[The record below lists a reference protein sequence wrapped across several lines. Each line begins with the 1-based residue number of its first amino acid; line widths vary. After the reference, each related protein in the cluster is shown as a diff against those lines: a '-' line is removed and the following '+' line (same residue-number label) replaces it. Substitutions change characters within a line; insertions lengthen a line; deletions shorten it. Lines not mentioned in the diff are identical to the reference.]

1 MAEAMLQRFRAKWGP
16 VRVKKTRQNENLKP
30 GSDPVRT
37 DQVLGN
43 LPTAAATDIE
53 SPARR
58 ALQRLRRR
66 KGAVI
71 GLVVIATFV
80 VLALFAPLIAPYDP
94 IASSW
99 SLVRKP
105 PSSAHWFG
113 TDDLGRDVLSRVIY
127 GARAS
132 LIAGVISVGI
142 ALAIGVPFGLLAGY
156 RGGFIDGLISR
167 ITDAM
172 LACPFLILAIA
183 LAAFLGPSLGNA
195 MIAIGIS
202 ATPIFI
208 RLTRGQVMNVKVE
221 DYVEAARAVGNPPW
235 RIVVVH
241 ILPNVMPA
249 LLVQATLSIAAAII
263 AEAALSFLGLGQ
275 QPPAPSWGSMLNSAQ
290 RFLTSAPWMA
300 LWPGLGIFLVV
311 LSFNLVGDGLR
322 DALDPHER

>member
-1 MAEAMLQRFRAKWGP
+1 MADAL
-16 VRVKKTRQNENLKP
+16 
-30 GSDPVRT
+30 
-37 DQVLGN
+37 LGN
-43 LPTAAATDIE
+43 LPASAGLDIE

-58 ALQRLRRR
+58 ALHRLLRR

-71 GLVVIATFV
+71 GLTIIVTFL

-105 PSSAHWFG
+105 PSAAHWFG

-132 LIAGVISVGI
+132 LMAGVISVGI
-142 ALAIGVPFGLLAGY
+142 ALGIGVPVGLLAGY
-156 RGGFIDGLISR
+156 RGGFIDGLIGR

-183 LAAFLGPSLGNA
+183 LAAFLGPSLSNA

-300 LWPGLGIFLVV
+300 LWPGLGIFVVV

-322 DALDPHER
+322 DALDPRER